1 MKLSTSTTRRPTPG
15 PAPARHARVSASPST
30 RSSWRT
36 CPNVNARRNVPRVEG
51 AATQPPNRRRVRP
64 ERSTSESS
72 MLSAPSAIA
81 NTRLITFRPA
91 LRAPGRSGRS
101 STNRST
107 RPSSPNR
114 CASVAASATPASD
127 TTRSSSKTT
136 RTWSSP
142 TGPSSCT
149 IKVTSSAGPRLR
161 TQPGKAQL
169 RRSFLLQHRTDPT
182 HPRGGSRLKLGGG
195 DRHAADDQPQ
205 GLVLPALRDEREL
218 GDLRAAHLDRVQPG
232 VLWDFPKRR
241 PHRRGAA
248 GREREAHPPLAQPH
262 HQLRRV
268 EAAVTARRDLPLSQ
282 RQQPL
287 RAADHPQRL
296 GGLDP
301 GLVAA
306 PELAR
311 QGAPALRP
319 ADHIR
324 VVGQLA
330 VAATARAAL
339 APPVDHALARVQ
351 IERHILSPVAPQPA
365 LKLIAHPCGSPFDRA
380 DMAGLEPVGQLARS
394 RRRRDRLNRPQRRAR
409 LIRAQI
415 LHIIK
420 AIPANQLRLG
430 DRHHQAARREPP
442 PALLDR
448 RHPADRGK

>member
-15 PAPARHARVSASPST
+15 HAPARHAHVSASPSN

-36 CPNVNARRNVPRVEG
+36 CPNVNARRNVPSVEG

-161 TQPGKAQL
+161 TQPGKAPL

-182 HPRGGSRLKLGGG
+182 HPRGGSRLSDRALARDRVELTVDGG
-195 DRHAADDQPQ
+195 D
-205 GLVLPALRDEREL
+205 L
-218 GDLRAAHLDRVQPG
+218 GVDRVQ
-232 VLWDFPKRR
+232 VQEHLLE
-241 PHRRGAA
+241 RGL
-248 GREREAHPPLAQPH
+248 GERVGEPLPAHPGTVAE
-262 HQLRRV
+262 R
-268 EAAVTARRDLPLSQ
+268 
-282 RQQPL
+282 
-287 RAADHPQRL
+287 
-296 GGLDP
+296 P
-301 GLVAA
+301 GLLPFPVVA
-306 PELAR
+306 
-311 QGAPALRP
+311 
-319 ADHIR
+319 
-324 VVGQLA
+324 
-330 VAATARAAL
+330 
-339 APPVDHALARVQ
+339 
-351 IERHILSPVAPQPA
+351 PVAQ
-365 LKLIAHPCGSPFDRA
+365 
-380 DMAGLEPVGQLARS
+380 
-394 RRRRDRLNRPQRRAR
+394 
-409 LIRAQI
+409 
-415 LHIIK
+415 
-420 AIPANQLRLG
+420 
-430 DRHHQAARREPP
+430 
-442 PALLDR
+442 
-448 RHPADRGK
+448 